1 MRDVVISNRLVY
13 IQPVSRST
21 SLLMGV
27 KEILY
32 RGRTKYQD
40 VEIVVFEEYGLSL
53 ILDGLVQST
62 EADEAIYHE
71 ALVHPAMV
79 THGSP
84 ESVLIVGGGEGYA
97 LREVLR
103 YRSVRRAVMV
113 DIDGELVELAKKYLS
128 KIHKNSFN
136 DPRAGV
142 VIMDGLEYVE
152 KTREKFDVVIVDITD
167 PYGPEIGRKLYTE
180 SFYRKL
186 YSITS
191 DGGVVVTQAGCS
203 FYYPEHFKGILED
216 MGRVYRYVRS
226 YSAWIPSFGYAVS
239 YVIASKSRDPGS
251 IGGDEVKEILG
262 RCGVDGLK
270 IYSGSLHESLMKAPP
285 LTPDSLISP

>member
-1 MRDVVISNRLVY
+1 MIY

-21 SLLMGV
+21 SLVMGV

-32 RGRTKYQD
+32 RGRTKYQE

-84 ESVLIVGGGEGYA
+84 GSVLIIGGGEGYT

-113 DIDGELVELAKKYLS
+113 DIDGELVELAKKYLGR
-128 KIHKNSFN
+128 IHRNSFN
-136 DPRAGV
+136 DPRASV

-152 KTREKFDVVIVDITD
+152 KTKEIFDVVIVDLTD

-180 SFYRKL
+180 DFYRKL
-186 YSITS
+186 YSLTS
-191 DGGVVVTQAGCS
+191 DKGVVVTQAGCS
-203 FYYPEHFKGILED
+203 FYYPEYYQEIFKN
-216 MGRVYRYVRS
+216 MGNVYRYVRG
-226 YSAWIPSFGYAVS
+226 YSIWVPSFGYAVS

-251 IGGDEVKEILG
+251 IGGDDVNRIL
-262 RCGVDGLK
+262 REEGVEGLK
-270 IYSGSLHESLMKAPP
+270 IYSGSLHESLVRAPAILP
-285 LTPDSLISP
+285 SFSTSP

>member
-1 MRDVVISNRLVY
+1 M
-13 IQPVSRST
+13 
-21 SLLMGV
+21 LMGV

-32 RGRTKYQD
+32 RGRTKYQE

-53 ILDGLVQST
+53 VLDGLVQST

-84 ESVLIVGGGEGYA
+84 ESVLIIGGGEGYT

-103 YRSVRRAVMV
+103 YRSVKRAVMV
-113 DIDGELVELAKKYLS
+113 DIDGELVELAKKYLA

-136 DPRAGV
+136 DPRARV

-152 KTREKFDVVIVDITD
+152 KAREKFDVVIVDLTD
-167 PYGPEIGRKLYTE
+167 PHGPEIGRKLYTE
-180 SFYRKL
+180 DFYRKL
-186 YSITS
+186 HSLTS
-191 DGGVVVTQAGCS
+191 DSGVVVTQAGCS
-203 FYYPEHFKGILED
+203 FYYPEHYMEIFRSMEKI
-216 MGRVYRYVRS
+216 YRYARG
-226 YSAWIPSFGYAVS
+226 YSIWVPSFGYAAS

-251 IGGDEVKEILG
+251 LDQNSVGSIL
-262 RCGVDGLK
+262 RREGVEGLK
-270 IYSGSLHESLMKAPP
+270 IYSGSLHESLMKAPII
-285 LTPDSLISP
+285 TPSLFISP

>member
-1 MRDVVISNRLVY
+1 MIGNRLVY

-53 ILDGLVQST
+53 VLDGLVQST

-71 ALVHPAMV
+71 SLVHPAMV

-84 ESVLIVGGGEGYA
+84 ERVLIIGGGEGYT

-103 YRSVRRAVMV
+103 YKSVRRAVMV
-113 DIDGELVELAKKYLS
+113 DIDGELVELANKYLS
-128 KIHKNSFN
+128 KIHNNSFN
-136 DPRAGV
+136 DPRASV

-152 KTREKFDVVIVDITD
+152 KAGEKFDVVIVDLTD

-186 YSITS
+186 HSITS
-191 DGGVVVTQAGCS
+191 DRGVVVTQAGCS
-203 FYYPEHFKGILED
+203 FYYPDHFKGILEN
-216 MGRVYRYVRS
+216 MGNIYRYVRS
-226 YSAWIPSFGYAVS
+226 YSTWIPSFGYAVS
-239 YVIASKSRDPGS
+239 YVVGSKKRDPRS
-251 IGGDEVKEILG
+251 IGEDEVKEILR
-262 RCGVDGLK
+262 RCGVEGLK
-270 IYSGSLHESLMKAPP
+270 IYTGSLHESLIKAPTII
-285 LTPDSLISP
+285 LKSLISP

>member
-1 MRDVVISNRLVY
+1 MGLVSMNRLVY

-27 KEILY
+27 REILY

-84 ESVLIVGGGEGYA
+84 EKVLIIGGGEGYT

-103 YRSVRRAVMV
+103 YRSVKRAVMV
-113 DIDGELVELAKKYLS
+113 DIDGELVELAKKYLAR
-128 KIHKNSFN
+128 IHGNSFN
-136 DPRAGV
+136 DPRASV
-142 VIMDGLEYVE
+142 VIMDGLEYVDKAE
-152 KTREKFDVVIVDITD
+152 ERFDVVIVDLTD

-180 SFYRKL
+180 DFYRKL
-186 YSITS
+186 HRITS
-191 DGGVVVTQAGCS
+191 DSGVVVTQAGCS
-203 FYYPEHFKGILED
+203 FYYPEHYKGILGS
-216 MGRVYRYVRS
+216 MGRVYRYVRG
-226 YSAWIPSFGYAVS
+226 YSVWVPSFGYAVS
-239 YVIASKSRDPGS
+239 YVIASKKRDPGS
-251 IGGDEVKEILG
+251 IGENEVNTILS
-262 RCGVDGLK
+262 RCGVEGLK
-270 IYSGSLHESLMKAPP
+270 IYTGSLHEGLMKLPTIIP
-285 LTPDSLISP
+285 GQPIYP